1 MNSENKQIL
10 AAIIVFFVIISISSL
25 INQNYIKIPE
35 LLLYSALIIILAV
48 SAKKLTA
55 HWLDAQVEH
64 EIWSLHR
71 YGFWAHKHFK
81 KPKPAGI
88 IFPLLFSI
96 ISLGIIKFAAILTF
110 EPKASKHRAAKR
122 HGFHSFKELT
132 DFHISLIAASST
144 IVLLILSAVSYAI
157 GFEYL
162 TKMAIY
168 YTFWNMLP
176 ISKLDGA
183 QTFYGN
189 RTLYTILGSITILFT
204 AFALLI

>member
-1 MNSENKQIL
+1 MSSENNQIL
-10 AAIIVFFVIISISSL
+10 AAIVILFVIISFGPV
-25 INQNYIKIPE
+25 INQNYSQLP
-35 LLLYSALIIILAV
+35 LFALFSLIIILTAV
-48 SAKKLTA
+48 GSKKLSG
-55 HWLDAQVEH
+55 HLLDAEVEH
-64 EIWSLHR
+64 EIWRLKH
-71 YGFWAHKHFK
+71 YGFWEHQHFRK
-81 KPKPAGI
+81 AKPVGI

-96 ISLGIIKFAAILTF
+96 ISLGLVKFSAILTF

-144 IVLLILSAVSYAI
+144 VALLALAIASYVL

-162 TKMAIY
+162 AKTAIY
-168 YTFWNMLP
+168 YTFWNILP

-183 QTFYGN
+183 QIFYGN
-189 RTLYTILGSITILFT
+189 RTLYSTLGLITILFT

>member
-1 MNSENKQIL
+1 EHNQTL
-10 AAIIVFFVIISISSL
+10 AAIIILFVIISLSNVID
-25 INQNYIKIPE
+25 QNYSQLPLF
-35 LLLYSALIIILAV
+35 LLFSAIIILV
-48 SAKKLTA
+48 SIGAKKLSA
-55 HWLDAQVEH
+55 HLLDAEVEH
-64 EIWSLHR
+64 EIWSLKH
-71 YGFWAHKHFK
+71 YGFWEHQHFK

-96 ISLGIIKFAAILTF
+96 ISLGLIKFAAILTF

-132 DFHISLIAASST
+132 DLHISLIAASST
-144 IVLLILSAVSYAI
+144 LALLILSIISYI
-157 GFEYL
+157 YGFEYL
-162 TKMAIY
+162 AKTAIY

-189 RTLYTILGSITILFT
+189 RILYTILGAITLLFT

>member
-1 MNSENKQIL
+1 MINLNYLQLPQLLLFS
-10 AAIIVFFVIISISSL
+10 VIIIF
-25 INQNYIKIPE
+25 I
-35 LLLYSALIIILAV
+35 AV
-48 SAKKLTA
+48 EAKKLAA
-55 HWLDAQVEH
+55 HVLDAQVEH
-64 EIWSLHR
+64 EIWGLKY
-71 YGFWAHKHFK
+71 YGFWEHQHFQ
-81 KPKPAGI
+81 KPKPVGI

-96 ISLGIIKFAAILTF
+96 ISLGIIKFSAILTF
-110 EPKASKHRAAKR
+110 EPRASKHRAAKR

-144 IVLLILSAVSYAI
+144 IALLVLSTISYTF

-168 YTFWNMLP
+168 YTFFNILP

-183 QTFYGN
+183 QIFYGN
-189 RTLYTILGSITILFT
+189 RILYTILGTITLLFT